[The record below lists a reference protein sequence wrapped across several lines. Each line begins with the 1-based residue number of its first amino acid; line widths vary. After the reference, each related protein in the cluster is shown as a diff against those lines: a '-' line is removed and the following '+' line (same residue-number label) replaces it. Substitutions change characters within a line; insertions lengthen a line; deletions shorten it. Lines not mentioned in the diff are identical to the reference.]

1 MDYIVPFLNMRIYAN
16 GMNEGTRDSYW
27 SPTMKV
33 PRQKRTSYQRNT
45 LIDIFTSI
53 VMEEFVC
60 EYRMSHKFHQRI
72 WTFYSEAF
80 KTGEYV
86 YNPYITLLLET
97 YSNFWRTVQNL
108 YIYMWYKFKQNQHL
122 SSLSQRRWRLSLIS
136 NFLVY
141 WLGLFVVVLYLFFF
155 CSWTSFVTYLI

>member
-1 MDYIVPFLNMRIYAN
+1 
-16 GMNEGTRDSYW
+16 MNEYIRFILW
-27 SPTMKV
+27 V
-33 PRQKRTSYQRNT
+33 LLHERREHQHNT

-80 KTGEYV
+80 KKGEYV

-97 YSNFWRTVQNL
+97 HSNFWRSVQNL
-108 YIYMWYKFKQNQHL
+108 YLYIYVVQVKQNQHL
-122 SSLSQRRWRLSLIS
+122 SSLSQRRWRLSLVS